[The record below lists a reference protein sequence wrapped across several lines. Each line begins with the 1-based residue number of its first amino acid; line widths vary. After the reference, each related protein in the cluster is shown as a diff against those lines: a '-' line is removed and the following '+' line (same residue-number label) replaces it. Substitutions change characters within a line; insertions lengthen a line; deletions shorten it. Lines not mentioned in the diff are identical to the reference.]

1 MEEVIVDIKTRL
13 SVREVSDDL
22 IKSYYKGMSVVA
34 LSIVKEDTDLTKE
47 YVKEAIIE
55 LINRQGDEGIA
66 SANGGSQTYTY
77 EDAVE
82 NLKKRL
88 LPHRK
93 GVKCL

>member
-1 MEEVIVDIKTRL
+1 MEEIIADIKTRL
-13 SVREVSDDL
+13 SVREASDDL
-22 IKSYYKGMSVVA
+22 ITSYYEGMSVVA
-34 LSIVKEDTDLTKE
+34 LSIVKEDTDLSKE
-47 YVKEAIIE
+47 YVKEAVIE
-55 LINRQGDEGIA
+55 LINRQGDEGIS

-88 LPHRK
+88 MSHRK

>member
-1 MEEVIVDIKTRL
+1 MEEIIADIKTRL
-13 SVREVSDDL
+13 SVREASDDL
-22 IKSYYKGMSVVA
+22 IKSYYEGMSVVA
-34 LSIVKEDTDLTKE
+34 LSIVKEDTDVSKE
-47 YVKEAIIE
+47 YVKEAVIE
-55 LINRQGDEGIA
+55 LINRQGDEGIS

-88 LPHRK
+88 IPHRK